1 MARIRS
7 AKTAAVLLAAT
18 GLGFGLIGSGVHATM
33 TDGGSVSESVS
44 VGSLHC
50 AVSSTDPGAVVAG
63 NSVTLQLPS
72 IQSSAAG
79 SAGYANV
86 TVSNTGTMPEV
97 VHWTTALSGLS
108 SRFTAAPGTP
118 SIASDV
124 TLAVGA
130 NQPYS
135 GFGFVWS
142 TLSNPDL
149 GTSGSVTYT
158 ANCGEVPPPPPPYS
172 GPLTFTMGNANPTG
186 PSVGPGNSFQI
197 YGDIHNG
204 ATSGG
209 VWKTMSLTIPF
220 TMTGPS
226 GDTLSASM
234 ITSYFGGTASVV
246 GSNIVI
252 NVTNPYTNL
261 TLFGPG
267 GTKTGAPLAY
277 IGANPTYGANV
288 TFGTPY
294 ITAST

>member
-149 GTSGSVTYT
+149 GTSGQSPTRPT
-158 ANCGEVPPPPPPYS
+158 AAKCH
-172 GPLTFTMGNANPTG
+172 PLHRHTAA
-186 PSVGPGNSFQI
+186 PSRSPWEMPI
-197 YGDIHNG
+197 RL
-204 ATSGG
+204 A
-209 VWKTMSLTIPF
+209 P
-220 TMTGPS
+220 
-226 GDTLSASM
+226 
-234 ITSYFGGTASVV
+234 
-246 GSNIVI
+246 
-252 NVTNPYTNL
+252 
-261 TLFGPG
+261 
-267 GTKTGAPLAY
+267 PLALE
-277 IGANPTYGANV
+277 THSRFTV
-288 TFGTPY
+288 T
-294 ITAST
+294 STTGRPQVECGRRCP